1 MTLRKAVPS
10 LVACAAA
17 LGMLAGCSAADL
29 IIWGPEGASVIQTT
43 EHLIEAAASAE
54 ADALACEDSVAEY
67 REPENWSN
75 PNLSA
80 GEPERISRFWQ
91 AQADLGATW
100 SINLEAAHV
109 GVGDSIPGDVFY
121 REDDGKLC
129 VVDIAWSTVEFVSE

>member
-1 MTLRKAVPS
+1 
-10 LVACAAA
+10 
-17 LGMLAGCSAADL
+17 MLTGCSAADL

-43 EHLIEAAASAE
+43 EHLIEAAAAAE
-54 ADALACEDSVAEY
+54 ADALACEDSAAEY

-75 PNLSA
+75 LSA
-80 GEPERISRFWQ
+80 GEPERISGFWQ

-121 REDDGKLC
+121 REDGGKLC